1 MSYDILKETLVRF
14 RTKGSDIYEQYMGL
28 LQDKYPET
36 VNGPTNQE
44 CQGIC
49 VRLHHSTGDLYR
61 NKISGS
67 GVVSEDDPEGE
78 AG

>member
-1 MSYDILKETLVRF
+1 MFNIENHGIISGRLTAEPFIFDNSD
-14 RTKGSDIYEQYMGL
+14 GSRKIRINL
-28 LQDKYPET
+28 ASP
-36 VNGPTNQE
+36 NN
-44 CQGIC
+44 
-49 VRLHHSTGDLYR
+49 YR